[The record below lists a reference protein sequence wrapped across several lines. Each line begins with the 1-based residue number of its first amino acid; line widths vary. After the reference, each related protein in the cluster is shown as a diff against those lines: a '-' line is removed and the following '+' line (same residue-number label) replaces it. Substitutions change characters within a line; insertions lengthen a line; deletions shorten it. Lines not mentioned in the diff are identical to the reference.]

1 VAARELTSVLPTALL
16 ALGLGSARAVP
27 LVWLVPAFGGARLPL
42 APRLGLGLLLAL
54 LGWPHLLPAAST
66 PALAGLGALGWSLLL
81 AREALIGA
89 SAGLVIAFAF
99 RAAEAAGGLADVVRG
114 AGGAPGGAGA
124 GWYGDGDGGGG
135 NGTSTSPLALLYLL
149 SAIVIFLEIGGL
161 GRIAAALARSYQ
173 AIPIATGGAA
183 GAASPESTVARGM
196 APAIEVM
203 VIASAK
209 LIESAIGLAAPVIV
223 ALLLADLA
231 LASLSRLIPAVPIY
245 FVSMPLRA
253 LLGVGVVLLGL
264 GVVDTALTSSF
275 AGWLGLAEHAFS
287 AWHR

>member
-1 VAARELTSVLPTALL
+1 MPAPELTSALPTALT

-42 APRLGLGLLLAL
+42 APRLGLGLLLAV

-66 PALAGLGALGWSLLL
+66 PALARLGALGWSLLL

-89 SAGLVIAFAF
+89 SAGLVVAFAF
-99 RAAEAAGGLADVVRG
+99 RAAEAAGGLADVTRG
-114 AGGAPGGAGA
+114 AGGSPGDGGA
-124 GWYGDGDGGGG
+124 GWYGDGDRGGGA
-135 NGTSTSPLALLYLL
+135 SASPLAMLYLM
-149 SAIVIFLEIGGL
+149 SSIVIFLEMGGL
-161 GRIAAALARSYQ
+161 GRVADALARSYQ
-173 AIPIATGGAA
+173 AIPLATGPAPGSAA
-183 GAASPESTVARGM
+183 ASTVARDM
-196 APAIEVM
+196 APAIEVV
-203 VIASAK
+203 VIASTR

-231 LASLSRLIPAVPIY
+231 VASVARLIPAVPIY

-264 GVVDTALTSSF
+264 GAVDAALTSSF
-275 AGWLGLAEHAFS
+275 AGWLALAERAFS